1 MKKVTAFA
9 LALVLCLGLLA
20 GCGGNNAQ
28 SSSSAPSQESGAPAP
43 EGPAAPSAVKL
54 DKLKVYFVPSRE
66 PSEIITATEPLKA
79 LLKEEMKKEG
89 YDIGEVEIS
98 VGTTYEIGRAHV

>member
-28 SSSSAPSQESGAPAP
+28 PSSPANPSQEAGSPAQ
-43 EGPAAPSAVKL
+43 
-54 DKLKVYFVPSRE
+54 
-66 PSEIITATEPLKA
+66 
-79 LLKEEMKKEG
+79 
-89 YDIGEVEIS
+89 
-98 VGTTYEIGRAHV
+98 

>member
-20 GCGGNNAQ
+20 GCGGNNTQ

-43 EGPAAPSAVKL
+43 E
-54 DKLKVYFVPSRE
+54 
-66 PSEIITATEPLKA
+66 
-79 LLKEEMKKEG
+79 
-89 YDIGEVEIS
+89 
-98 VGTTYEIGRAHV
+98 EIGRASCRERV

>member
-28 SSSSAPSQESGAPAP
+28 SSSPPPPRSLGLPLRRDPP
-43 EGPAAPSAVKL
+43 PPVK
-54 DKLKVYFVPSRE
+54 
-66 PSEIITATEPLKA
+66 
-79 LLKEEMKKEG
+79 
-89 YDIGEVEIS
+89 
-98 VGTTYEIGRAHV
+98 

>member
-28 SSSSAPSQESGAPAP
+28 PSSPAP
-43 EGPAAPSAVKL
+43 TQE
-54 DKLKVYFVPSRE
+54 YRE
-66 PSEIITATEPLKA
+66 PPAK
-79 LLKEEMKKEG
+79 
-89 YDIGEVEIS
+89 
-98 VGTTYEIGRAHV
+98 

>member
-28 SSSSAPSQESGAPAP
+28 PSSPAPTQESGSPPPAGPAP
-43 EGPAAPSAVKL
+43 HRAPPPRGGGPPPAGKL
-54 DKLKVYFVPSRE
+54 N
-66 PSEIITATEPLKA
+66 
-79 LLKEEMKKEG
+79 
-89 YDIGEVEIS
+89 
-98 VGTTYEIGRAHV
+98 

>member
-28 SSSSAPSQESGAPAP
+28 PSSPANPSQE
-43 EGPAAPSAVKL
+43 
-54 DKLKVYFVPSRE
+54 
-66 PSEIITATEPLKA
+66 I
-79 LLKEEMKKEG
+79 
-89 YDIGEVEIS
+89 
-98 VGTTYEIGRAHV
+98 

>member
-28 SSSSAPSQESGAPAP
+28 PSSPAPSHEYRCTPPGGPPPPPA
-43 EGPAAPSAVKL
+43 
-54 DKLKVYFVPSRE
+54 LKRG
-66 PSEIITATEPLKA
+66 
-79 LLKEEMKKEG
+79 KKK
-89 YDIGEVEIS
+89 V
-98 VGTTYEIGRAHV
+98 

>member
-28 SSSSAPSQESGAPAP
+28 PSSPPPNPEYRGPPPGGPPRGLSSRCVPWGFWALFWATKRAPRGMIVQ
-43 EGPAAPSAVKL
+43 
-54 DKLKVYFVPSRE
+54 
-66 PSEIITATEPLKA
+66 
-79 LLKEEMKKEG
+79 
-89 YDIGEVEIS
+89 
-98 VGTTYEIGRAHV
+98 

>member
-28 SSSSAPSQESGAPAP
+28 SSSSAPRSLGLPLRRDP
-43 EGPAAPSAVKL
+43 PPPVK
-54 DKLKVYFVPSRE
+54 
-66 PSEIITATEPLKA
+66 
-79 LLKEEMKKEG
+79 
-89 YDIGEVEIS
+89 
-98 VGTTYEIGRAHV
+98 